1 MLLAIGTIA
10 VAFLSSLMLIW
21 LDDRIADQ
29 IKPRAGDKPPEPQH
43 YVSLA
48 RRQR

>member
-21 LDDRIADQ
+21 LDDRIADE
-29 IKPRAGDKPPEPQH
+29 D
-43 YVSLA
+43 
-48 RRQR
+48 

>member
-29 IKPRAGDKPPEPQH
+29 D
-43 YVSLA
+43 
-48 RRQR
+48 

>member
-1 MLLAIGTIA
+1 MLLVIGTVA

-29 IKPRAGDKPPEPQH
+29 D
-43 YVSLA
+43 
-48 RRQR
+48 

>member
-1 MLLAIGTIA
+1 MLLAIGTAA

-29 IKPRAGDKPPEPQH
+29 D
-43 YVSLA
+43 
-48 RRQR
+48 

>member
-1 MLLAIGTIA
+1 MLLASGTIA

-29 IKPRAGDKPPEPQH
+29 D
-43 YVSLA
+43 
-48 RRQR
+48 

>member
-1 MLLAIGTIA
+1 MLLVIGTVT

-29 IKPRAGDKPPEPQH
+29 D
-43 YVSLA
+43 
-48 RRQR
+48 

>member
-21 LDDRIADQ
+21 LDDRLADQ
-29 IKPRAGDKPPEPQH
+29 D
-43 YVSLA
+43 
-48 RRQR
+48 